1 MLFGFPVL
9 AIRICRWFEPRS
21 TKIVNGLQGAAKRGF
36 GDSNEFN
43 LKGAAALVTKC
54 AGMGQ
59 QGVGVGGQQEGHSG
73 DFGNGAK
80 FVWKMSKS
88 VMQLISI
95 RF

>member
-59 QGVGVGGQQEGHSG
+59 QGVGVGGSTGV
-73 DFGNGAK
+73 GAGGWGTK
-80 FVWKMSKS
+80 DWNR
-88 VMQLISI
+88 QLLS
-95 RF
+95 

>member
-9 AIRICRWFEPRS
+9 AIRICKWFEPGS

-59 QGVGVGGQQEGHSG
+59 QGVGVGGSTGVGAGGGHER
-73 DFGNGAK
+73 
-80 FVWKMSKS
+80 
-88 VMQLISI
+88 LE
-95 RF
+95 

>member
-1 MLFGFPVL
+1 MLFGFPAL
-9 AIRICRWFEPRS
+9 AIKICKQFEPRS

-59 QGVGVGGQQEGHSG
+59 QGVGVGGQQEWEGG
-73 DFGNGAK
+73 EER
-80 FVWKMSKS
+80 
-88 VMQLISI
+88 LE
-95 RF
+95 

>member
-59 QGVGVGGQQEGHSG
+59 QGVGVGGSTGVGAGG
-73 DFGNGAK
+73 DTKDWNR
-80 FVWKMSKS
+80 
-88 VMQLISI
+88 QLLS
-95 RF
+95 

>member
-21 TKIVNGLQGAAKRGF
+21 TKIVNGLQGAAKRVF

-59 QGVGVGGQQEGHSG
+59 QGVGVGGSTGVEGG
-73 DFGNGAK
+73 GKGGTKDWNR
-80 FVWKMSKS
+80 
-88 VMQLISI
+88 QLLS
-95 RF
+95 